1 MANSQDLHIYRDVS
15 RLLDSLFR
23 MLKSVERFYR
33 YTVGERMI
41 TLTLDMLELIT
52 LANRQADKVDALTAL
67 ADKNVV
73 LTTLFRICV
82 NNKVLTP
89 KQYAAYA
96 KLLDQ
101 IGRQVTGWKNYA
113 VKQRNLVKA
122 ADEGSLHT

>member
-1 MANSQDLHIYRDVS
+1 
-15 RLLDSLFR
+15 

-73 LTTLFRICV
+73 LTTLFRSCV

-89 KQYAAYA
+89 KQYASYA

-122 ADEGSLHT
+122 ADDGSLHT